1 MQASPHAVGSSI
13 NLSCNVDNLN
23 FHISTNANLQWSDF
37 FGKPLT
43 NLSASNSLSY
53 TINNIKLSDAGQY
66 NCSSYVTTTVPHPYI
81 LTSENTTAA
90 TVISVISKSTISLV
104 HFCYFYIVVPNK
116 YSSDILLNLSAKSY
130 YKTGSSIVLNC
141 NVYYYKSIFIDVN
154 TSLYMEWCYRY
165 KIENATAPLNE
176 NMKHTITYTISE
188 MKLSDAGQYNCSYYI
203 DTTVYHAHIQP
214 SVIKTIFTNITAAS
228 K

>member
-1 MQASPHAVGSSI
+1 MIPVINSLQASPHAVGSNIS
-13 NLSCNVDNLN
+13 LSCNVDNLN

-81 LTSENTTAA
+81 LTSKSTTAA

-104 HFCYFYIVVPNK
+104 HFCYL
-116 YSSDILLNLSAKSY
+116 IL
-130 YKTGSSIVLNC
+130 
-141 NVYYYKSIFIDVN
+141 
-154 TSLYMEWCYRY
+154 
-165 KIENATAPLNE
+165 
-176 NMKHTITYTISE
+176 
-188 MKLSDAGQYNCSYYI
+188 
-203 DTTVYHAHIQP
+203 
-214 SVIKTIFTNITAAS
+214 
-228 K
+228 